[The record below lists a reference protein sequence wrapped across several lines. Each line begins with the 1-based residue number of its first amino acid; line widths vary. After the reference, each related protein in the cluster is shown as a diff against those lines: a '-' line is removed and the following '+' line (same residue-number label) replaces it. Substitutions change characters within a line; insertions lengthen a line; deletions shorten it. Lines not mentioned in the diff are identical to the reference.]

1 MSELVAVCVYCADD
15 LGIADTMTSKSI
27 SYVLNRTDAGD
38 YCYKCEADYTDDES
52 AYVLPTAEMDDVI
65 AKYESV
71 AR

>member
-15 LGIADTMTSKSI
+15 IGVSKVVDSRSM

-38 YCYKCEADYTDDES
+38 YCYKCEADYTYDDD
-52 AYVLPTAEMDDVI
+52 AYVLPVSKMDEFI
-65 AKYESV
+65 ADSV